1 MTLLTLLLL
10 AQFVDVPGR
19 TFHRTSLADL
29 ANLRY
34 PRAEVC
40 GPVVYVRKQQDG
52 DYHITLDDGR
62 AQIVLEIIPELPLPV
77 PKKGQR
83 IRARGIVRT
92 DRHHGFAEL
101 HPVLNWHAVERCR

>member
-1 MTLLTLLLL
+1 MTITLILLLV
-10 AQFVDVPGR
+10 QFTDVPGR
-19 TFHRTSLADL
+19 TFHRMPLGRLVATS
-29 ANLRY
+29 Y
-34 PRAEVC
+34 PRADVC